1 MRHAIE
7 TPIQPKIRR
16 YNVDM
21 DIVLT
26 GRSIGISELRE
37 APAKAFDQAGDEA
50 VVVLNHNK
58 PAGYILSPR
67 LMTAFLD
74 AMADRA
80 IAVKA
85 TPRSKT
91 LSKSRR
97 ISLDEL

>member
-1 MRHAIE
+1 
-7 TPIQPKIRR
+7 
-16 YNVDM
+16 M
-21 DIVLT
+21 DTVLT

-37 APAKAFDQAGDEA
+37 APAKAFDQAGDQA
-50 VVVLNHNK
+50 IVVLNHNK
-58 PAGYILSPR
+58 PAGYILSPK

-85 TPRSKT
+85 APRLKT

>member
-1 MRHAIE
+1 
-7 TPIQPKIRR
+7 
-16 YNVDM
+16 M
-21 DIVLT
+21 DTVLT
-26 GRSIGISELRE
+26 TRSIGISELRE
-37 APAKAFDQAGDEA
+37 SPAKAFEQAGNEA
-50 VVVLNHNK
+50 IVVLNHNK

-85 TPRSKT
+85 TPRLKT

>member
-1 MRHAIE
+1 
-7 TPIQPKIRR
+7 
-16 YNVDM
+16 M
-21 DIVLT
+21 DIILT
-26 GRSIGISELRE
+26 RKSIGISELRE
-37 APAKAFDQAGDEA
+37 APANAFDRAGDEA

-80 IAVKA
+80 VAEKA
-85 TPRSKT
+85 APRSKT

-97 ISLDEL
+97 ISLNEL